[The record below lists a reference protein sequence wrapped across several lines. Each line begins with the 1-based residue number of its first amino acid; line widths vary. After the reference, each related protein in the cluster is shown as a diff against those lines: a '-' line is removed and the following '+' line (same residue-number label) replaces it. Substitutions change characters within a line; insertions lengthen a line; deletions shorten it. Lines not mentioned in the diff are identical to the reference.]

1 VISYRDEATPESY
14 QPDVSRT
21 SSPSTRPAAT
31 YRLTE
36 YSAGRTIGV
45 MREPTFFILTA
56 LTDRPLHGYA
66 VMQAVAELSGGRV
79 RLRASTLYDALD
91 RLAAEGLIEISGEE
105 AVGRRLRRFYRLSP
119 HGRAALD
126 LEVRRLRANAAV
138 AAQRLRASVYVVG
151 PAS

>member
-1 VISYRDEATPESY
+1 
-14 QPDVSRT
+14 
-21 SSPSTRPAAT
+21 
-31 YRLTE
+31 
-36 YSAGRTIGV
+36 

-56 LTDRPLHGYA
+56 LTDQPLHGYA
-66 VMQAVAELSGGRV
+66 AMQAVAELSGGRV

-138 AAQRLRASVYVVG
+138 AAQRLRASVHVVG